1 MVVSCSECGT
11 EFDAVRSSARLCSAR
26 CRQKASRR
34 ARSENHAE
42 QRSKVVELAARKPAA
57 RRASQPG
64 TTTHRGALSVE
75 TRVLTELGD
84 GSDTAMGQ
92 ACLLI
97 ARRLDD
103 QVDASGAA
111 VSSLVGRLEKL
122 MDAILSARV
131 VDEVE
136 KDQTNPVTFLQ
147 RRGEERLRNAGVG

>member
-1 MVVSCSECGT
+1 MLVFCSECGV
-11 EFDAVRSSARLCSAR
+11 EFEAVRSSARLCSAR

-34 ARSENHAE
+34 ARGENHAE
-42 QRSKVVELAARKPAA
+42 QRSKVVELAARKPST
-57 RRASQPG
+57 RQASTAG
-64 TTTHRGALSVE
+64 TTDQRGALSVE

-103 QVDASGAA
+103 RVDASGAA

-122 MDAILSARV
+122 MDAILSARIV
-131 VDEVE
+131 EDVEADE
-136 KDQTNPVTFLQ
+136 TNPVTFLQ